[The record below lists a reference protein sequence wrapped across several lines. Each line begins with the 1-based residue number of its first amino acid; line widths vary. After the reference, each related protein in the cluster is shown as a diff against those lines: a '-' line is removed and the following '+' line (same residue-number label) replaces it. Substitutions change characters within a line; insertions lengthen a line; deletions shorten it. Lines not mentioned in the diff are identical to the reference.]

1 MKNSDCT
8 HGDTFTDEV
17 KVDFH
22 VLGALMLNGVGGEV
36 AGADIVAVDEACGV
50 QGMVKFLEQLPQPS
64 GFSDAVGNSPV
75 LYLGAGPRDSG
86 LPLGGPGDQAAPEED
101 GVAGGGAAGVRAA
114 GPISVG
120 VDTELC
126 WGCSGNDQTM
136 AEGALKIAKDP
147 LGSDKVSFPRIMH
160 MKAHLLDGIG
170 NVGPGE
176 GEVLEGTHKAAISSG
191 ISNRRAGISWY
202 LCTSVNWSGARL
214 AVTHAMASKY
224 VQSVL
229 TL

>member
-1 MKNSDCT
+1 MIEEINTLTPPRSRNVVGTNVQAGAKIHEDRGGKTLGEDIGELRRGGNMKHTDSPK
-8 HGDTFTDEV
+8 GDPFPNEV
-17 KVDFH
+17 EVDLH

-75 LYLGAGPRDSG
+75 LCLGAGPGDSG
-86 LPLGGPGDQAAPEED
+86 LPLGGPGDQAASEED

-160 MKAHLLDGIG
+160 MKAH
-170 NVGPGE
+170 
-176 GEVLEGTHKAAISSG
+176 TCWTA
-191 ISNRRAGISWY
+191 
-202 LCTSVNWSGARL
+202 
-214 AVTHAMASKY
+214 
-224 VQSVL
+224 
-229 TL
+229 